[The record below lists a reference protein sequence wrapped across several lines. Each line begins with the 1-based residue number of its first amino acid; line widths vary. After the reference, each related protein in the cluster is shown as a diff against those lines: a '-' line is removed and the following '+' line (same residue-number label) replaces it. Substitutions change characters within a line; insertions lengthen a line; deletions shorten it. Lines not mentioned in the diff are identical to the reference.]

1 MPIITVTRQYG
12 SGGSD
17 VAARVAAILG
27 WTLLDTTI
35 VDAVALKMGV
45 PTDIIRALDER
56 TPPFVARLADTL
68 ALGTPQVMSPAAAA
82 AVVSPDER
90 VIEMTKRVMEDAV
103 TRGPVVVVGRGAQV
117 VLSQHTDAVHVFC
130 YAPRDALIRRIATRE
145 GVPSLEAERMVSE
158 VNRQRESAVRRHYGR
173 AWSAPEHYHLCVN
186 TEWLGI
192 EGAAQLVAHTARD
205 KFGLAS
211 SD

>member
-1 MPIITVTRQYG
+1 MPIITITRQYG

-17 VAARVAAILG
+17 VAARAAAILG
-27 WTLLDTTI
+27 WTLFDNSI
-35 VDAVALKMGV
+35 VDAVAAKMGV
-45 PTDIIRALDER
+45 PADTVRALDER

-68 ALGTPQVMSPAAAA
+68 ALGTPQVMSAAAAA
-82 AVVSPDER
+82 AVLSPDER

-117 VLSQHTDAVHVFC
+117 VLSEHTDAVHVFC
-130 YAPRDALIRRIATRE
+130 YAPRDALVRRVASRE
-145 GVPSLEAERMVSE
+145 GVTEPEADRMVTD

-192 EGAAQLVAHTARD
+192 EGAAQLIAHTARD
-205 KFGLAS
+205 KFNVL
-211 SD
+211 